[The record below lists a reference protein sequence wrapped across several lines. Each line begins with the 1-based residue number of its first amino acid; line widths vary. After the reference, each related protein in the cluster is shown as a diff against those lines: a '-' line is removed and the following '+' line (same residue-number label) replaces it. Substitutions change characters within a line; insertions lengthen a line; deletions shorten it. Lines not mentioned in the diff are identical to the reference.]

1 MSENSR
7 SSGVVDRSRIHLND
21 SDAVKY
27 WTQKWAVTEEQLR
40 RAVREAGDK
49 PEAVALQLG
58 RPL

>member
-7 SSGVVDRSRIHLND
+7 SSGIIDRSRINLND
-21 SDAVKY
+21 RAAVKY

-40 RAVREAGDK
+40 RAVRKAGDR
-49 PEAVALQLG
+49 PDAVALQLG